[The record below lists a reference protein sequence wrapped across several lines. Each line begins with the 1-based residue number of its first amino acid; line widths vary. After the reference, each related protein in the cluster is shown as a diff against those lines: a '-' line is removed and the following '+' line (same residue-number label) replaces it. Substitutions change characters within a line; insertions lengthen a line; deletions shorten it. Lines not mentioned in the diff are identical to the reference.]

1 MKDTSREE
9 NGSSKVDRILVSFTL
24 FIPFSYRP
32 VTVPPGGM
40 EGEEMN
46 RVNHARL
53 CRSVPVTHILTLSGR
68 SLQSQPF
75 HRESFYVTGTP
86 PLLTLLAHSSRPS
99 APLCEA

>member
-53 CRSVPVTHILTLSGR
+53 CRSVPVTHILTLSLHFT
-68 SLQSQPF
+68 S
-75 HRESFYVTGTP
+75 
-86 PLLTLLAHSSRPS
+86 PS
-99 APLCEA
+99 VRFVPEQNVKGKNRTER